1 MSRLKEEMKVIPR
14 GAWVVATVASVTIF
28 AIVCCVMVL
37 SSLDDH
43 RVDPGIIL
51 VIGVVGL
58 GMVFLFTYVLLLG
71 YIYGDARRRAMRPV
85 LWLLLAIFAPSAIGI
100 ILYFILRQP
109 IPHGCPKC
117 GAITPIG
124 SAFCPACGEQLM
136 QSCPACRSAVEPGWS
151 HCPRCGASL
160 AVKAEAGGAPA

>member
-1 MSRLKEEMKVIPR
+1 MSRLKEEMKVIPQ
-14 GAWVVATVASVTIF
+14 GARIFAVVASVTIF
-28 AIVCCVMVL
+28 AIVFAVLGL

-43 RVDPGIIL
+43 RVDPGVVF
-51 VIGVVGL
+51 VIACVAL

-71 YIYGDARRRAMRPV
+71 YIYGDAKRRGMRPV

-109 IPHGCPKC
+109 IQSGCPKC
-117 GAITPIG
+117 GAITPNG
-124 SAFCPACGEQLM
+124 SAYCPVCGTQLG
-136 QSCPACRSAVEPGWS
+136 QSCPACRNAVEAAWS

-160 AVKAEAGGAPA
+160 AMKGEAGVDPA